1 MTDKKVWFITGAG
14 RGMGVHIV
22 QAALAADHAVVATG
36 RNTEAVADAV
46 GEADD
51 LLVVELDITSLV
63 SAEAAV
69 QAAVERFDRID
80 VLVNNAGNFYAGFF
94 EELTPEQIA
103 RQIATN
109 LTGPMN
115 VTRAV
120 LPVMREQRSGHV
132 VSISS
137 TAGIVGQ
144 EFCSAYAASKF
155 GLEGWMES
163 LRFEIEP
170 FGIHT
175 TIVEPGFFRTKLLTK
190 ESTAYADLSIDDYA
204 ERTAQTRPVW
214 EAMSGKQTNDPA
226 KLANALISVVD
237 QEQPPLRWVAGADAV
252 AAVEQ
257 KANKLLAQVDA
268 YRDLSSALAVDEPV
282 LAT

>member
-1 MTDKKVWFITGAG
+1 MGDKTVWFITGAG
-14 RGMGVHIV
+14 RGMGVDIV
-22 QAALAADHAVVATG
+22 EAALVAGHAVVATG
-36 RNTEAVADAV
+36 RNTKAVAGAV

-51 LLVVELDITSLV
+51 VLVVKLDITSLV

-69 QAAVERFDRID
+69 RAAIDHFGRID

-94 EELTPEQIA
+94 EELTAAQIEQ
-103 RQIATN
+103 Q
-109 LTGPMN
+109 LTTGLIGPMN

-120 LPVMREQRSGHV
+120 LPVMRKQGSGKV

-175 TIVEPGFFRTKLLTK
+175 TIVEPGFFRTQLLTS
-190 ESTAYADLSIDDYA
+190 ESTTYADLSIDDYA
-204 ERTAQTRPVW
+204 ERTAQTRPAW

-226 KLANALISVVD
+226 KLAKALVTVVD

-252 AAVEQ
+252 ATVEQ
-257 KANKLLAQVDA
+257 KANELLAQIDA
-268 YRDLSSALAVDEPV
+268 YRDLSSSLAVEER
-282 LAT
+282 